1 MAKIWYS
8 VMKTEHILPHG
19 GSTLMAGAV
28 FKVAKFS
35 DCLVSV
41 TQLFG
46 AKSTYYFTP
55 EQCRM
60 LMTTPTQDLDDAMEQ
75 SFLQSEANYC

>member
-8 VMKTEHILPHG
+8 VTKTEHKLPHG
-19 GSTLMAGAV
+19 GTLMAAGVV

-35 DCLVSV
+35 DMLVQC
-41 TQLFG
+41 TQCFG
-46 AKSTYYFTP
+46 PKNTYYFTP

-60 LMTTPTQDLDDAMEQ
+60 LMTKPTVDFDAVMEE
-75 SFLQSEANYC
+75 SFMQSEANYC